1 MFSFYWCF
9 SSLSW
14 LFAITSCLVQK
25 SVGEDSIDI
34 PVLDITSWNFEG
46 NRQDSLFKTTS
57 CSRKTE
63 DETDNNDNNQSN
75 IRQERKFMIK
85 GWDLSGRE
93 EEEEIP
99 TKNSSLLRFYS
110 LPSFSFI
117 LSSFLASSSPFFLL
131 FSSLL
136 PFVLMSSFFALEEV
150 KNFVE

>member
-14 LFAITSCLVQK
+14 LFALTSCLVQK

-63 DETDNNDNNQSN
+63 DETDNNDNNRSN

-85 GWDLSGRE
+85 GWLERQKKKEKRHRQRIRLFFDSILCHLFLSSCLLFLH
-93 EEEEIP
+93 P
-99 TKNSSLLRFYS
+99 HLLFSCSSLLYF
-110 LPSFSFI
+110 L
-117 LSSFLASSSPFFLL
+117 LSSCPP
-131 FSSLL
+131 SLL
-136 PFVLMSSFFALEEV
+136 LKKL
-150 KNFVE
+150 KTL